1 MAKIELYNEDC
12 MEGMKRYSDKHFSL
26 AIVDPPYGKNYLPKG
41 VFRKGFGDSWDK
53 RKGEPKKINVERTMF
68 QYKEWDKKPPP
79 IGYFI
84 ELIRVSKHQI
94 IWGENFLYHLIPK
107 ISSGRIVWDKCHSG
121 VGNFCEIAWTDLFDG
136 VFLFRFMW
144 NGMLQG
150 KSIEEGWIHQ
160 GNKRLN
166 EKRIHPT
173 QKPMNLYLWLLKNY
187 AKSGDQI
194 LDTHL
199 GSGSI
204 AIACY
209 DMGFDFTGYE
219 IDLAYY
225 EGAKKRLEDH
235 KRQVKM
241 VFV

>member
-1 MAKIELYNEDC
+1 MIELYNEDC
-12 MEGMKRYSDKHFSL
+12 MEGMKRYPDKYFDL
-26 AIVDPPYGKNYLPKG
+26 AIVDPPYGKNYLPRG
-41 VFRKGFGDSWDK
+41 EFRKGFGDSWDK
-53 RKGEPKKINVERTMF
+53 RSGKPKKINVERTRF

-79 IGYFI
+79 KEYFV

-121 VGNFCEIAWTDLFDG
+121 VGNFCEIAWTDLFNG
-136 VFLFRFMW
+136 VVLFRFMW

-160 GNKRLN
+160 GNKKLN

-173 QKPMNLYLWLLKNY
+173 QKPIKLYEWLLKSY
-187 AKSGDQI
+187 ARAGDKI

-204 AIACY
+204 AIAC
-209 DMGFDFTGYE
+209 DNMGFDLVGFE
-219 IDLAYY
+219 IDKEYY
-225 EGAKKRLEDH
+225 DAAIKRLREH
-235 KRQVKM
+235 QRQKKL
-241 VFV
+241 FDAA